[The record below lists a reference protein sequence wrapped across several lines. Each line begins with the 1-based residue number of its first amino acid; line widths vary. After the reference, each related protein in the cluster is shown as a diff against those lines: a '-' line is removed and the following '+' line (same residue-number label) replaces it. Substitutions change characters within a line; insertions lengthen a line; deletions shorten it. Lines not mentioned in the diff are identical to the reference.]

1 MWGGGAM
8 VGQEDDVLLQCLLV
22 VAKAHGCPA
31 TAESLSAGLPL
42 SSEGLTPDLLARSA
56 AKAGLTGR
64 LKEISLSD
72 IPDSVC
78 PAVLLLSSGDACV
91 LLGSPDGES
100 CQVVY
105 PALVDAPVKEDMAAL
120 TEKFSGYVFLAR
132 PKFHLEANPNASA
145 PKRSGHWF
153 WSAFRA
159 NASVY
164 RDVYFAAFFIN
175 IFALAVPLFTMNVYD
190 RVVPNA
196 AFDTLWVLAL
206 GVLLIMVADAILK
219 SLRGYFL
226 DLASRRVDV
235 ELSAKIMEQTLGMRL
250 EHRPASVGSFAVNL
264 RSFETLRDFI
274 TSATLTTF
282 IDLPFAFLFFF
293 VIAWIGWPILV
304 PVLVVTLVLLSYAL
318 YMRPQLQR
326 LTEKTYQAGAQRN
339 ATLIESLTGLDT
351 LKALGAESVM
361 QRKWEATTRYLAGVG
376 VEQRLATLSVTH
388 FTGFCQQM
396 VTVLVIIT
404 GVFLISERE
413 LTMGGLIAATML
425 STRSLMPFAQLV
437 GLIGQFHHARIALRS
452 LDALFATPIES
463 KEEGAFVS
471 REFLR
476 GDIEFKN
483 VSFAYPGSDIKSL
496 SAVSFKIKA
505 GEHVAILGR
514 VGSGKSTL
522 SKLAMGLFQPSEGA
536 VLVDGIDLRQ
546 LDPAE
551 YRSRVGYVP
560 QDVTLFQGTLRD
572 NLALARAGISDEAMI
587 QAIERSG
594 LKEFVNRHP
603 SGFDMPISERGDS
616 VSGGQRRC
624 IAVARALVNDPAF
637 LLLDEPTG
645 SMDQST
651 ESIVKQSLREYA
663 EGRTMVVV
671 THRNSLLELVDRII
685 VIDGGKVVADG
696 AKDSVISALQQGRIG
711 KAQ

>member
-1 MWGGGAM
+1 M

-31 TAESLSAGLPL
+31 TAESLSTGLPL
-42 SSEGLTPDLLARSA
+42 SVEGLTPDLLVRSA
-56 AKAGLTGR
+56 EKAGLTGR
-64 LKEISLSD
+64 LQKLQLAD
-72 IPDSVC
+72 IPDNIC
-78 PAVLLLSSGDACV
+78 PAILMLKTGDACV
-91 LLGSPDGES
+91 LIGRGDGES
-100 CQVVY
+100 VQVIY
-105 PALVDAPVKEDMAAL
+105 PNKVNAPVEENAASFAKKL
-120 TEKFSGYVFLAR
+120 SGYVFLAR
-132 PKFHLEANPNASA
+132 PKFHLGTASSSSLTSR
-145 PKRSGHWF
+145 PGHWF
-153 WSAFRA
+153 WSAFRS

-164 RDVYFAAFFIN
+164 RDVYLAAFFIN

-196 AFDTLWVLAL
+196 AFETLWVLAL
-206 GVLLIMVADAILK
+206 GVLLIMVGDAILK
-219 SLRGYFL
+219 SLRGHFL

-282 IDLPFAFLFFF
+282 IDLPFALLFFL
-293 VIAWIGWPILV
+293 VIAWIGLPILL
-304 PVLVVTLVLLSYAL
+304 PVILVTAVLLIYAL
-318 YMRPQLQR
+318 YMRPQLER
-326 LTEKTYQAGAQRN
+326 LTEKSYQAGAQRN

-351 LKALGAESVM
+351 LKALGAEAVM
-361 QRKWEATTRYLAGVG
+361 QRKWEATTRYLAGIG
-376 VEQRLATLSVTH
+376 VEQRLATLSVVH
-388 FTGFCQQM
+388 FTGFCQQL

-404 GVFLISERE
+404 GVFLIAERE

-425 STRSLMPFAQLV
+425 ASRSILPFGQVV
-437 GLIGQFHHARIALRS
+437 GLIGQFHQARIALRS
-452 LDALFATPIES
+452 LDSLFATPTES
-463 KEEGAFVS
+463 KKEGAFVS

-476 GDIEFKN
+476 GDLEFKN
-483 VSFAYPGSDIKSL
+483 VSFAYPGSEINSL
-496 SAVSFKIKA
+496 SNVSFKIKA

-522 SKLAMGLFQPSEGA
+522 SKLAMGLFQPTDGA

-546 LDPAE
+546 MDPGE

-560 QDVTLFQGTLRD
+560 QDVTLFQGSLRD
-572 NLALARAGISDEAMI
+572 NLTLARVGISDEAMI
-587 QAIERSG
+587 QAVERAG
-594 LKEFVNRHP
+594 LEDFVNRHP
-603 SGFDMPISERGDS
+603 SGFDMAISERGDS

-624 IAVARALVNDPAF
+624 IAVARAIISQPSV

-651 ESIVKQSLREYA
+651 ETIVKQSLSDYA
-663 EGRTMVVV
+663 AGKTMLIV

-685 VIDGGKVVADG
+685 VIDGGKIVADG
-696 AKDSVISALQQGRIG
+696 SKDSVISALQQGRIG